1 MTKVTFY
8 QKNGVVIGFDAWDHA
23 GYANAG
29 EDIICAAVSALV
41 LNAINSIEAFTSD
54 AFTADVKEEDGRIEF
69 RLEQDKPSDDTTL
82 LLKSLILG
90 LQGIENEEENMQYID
105 VIFEEV

>member
-8 QKNGVVIGFDAWDHA
+8 QDSNGVVIGFDAWDHA

-41 LNAINSIEAFTSD
+41 LNTINSIEAFTSD
-54 AFTADVKEEDGRIEF
+54 VFTADVKEEDGRIEF
-69 RLEQDKPSDDTTL
+69 RLKQKPSDDATL

>member
-1 MTKVTFY
+1 MQVKTLSVQRY
-8 QKNGVVIGFDAWDHA
+8 PPL
-23 GYANAG
+23 
-29 EDIICAAVSALV
+29 S